1 MLGVIKVMGYF
12 SEGKS
17 QTDSADRAQLPAGEL
32 PGDAQLL
39 PRLHELIGRAQ
50 ATQDRRSFV
59 WIALFEPSMAEME
72 SVGKLLN
79 LAELEMEDAVNPRQ
93 RAKAELH
100 PDRAF
105 VVFKLL
111 EYIEATSD
119 IETGQ
124 MAVFVGTGY
133 VVTVRFGF
141 TSDMSW
147 VLDRIDGT
155 HELLDHGPVAILH
168 AVLDA
173 AADEYLQVVDEISR
187 DIEQIEESV
196 FSPERTDT
204 SEAIYE
210 LKRENLE
217 IRRAIAPLASGAVL
231 LSREQMV
238 RMPEPLRPYF
248 RDIGDH
254 IMRASD
260 AIDTNDSLLLT
271 MLMASTARQDLQQN
285 NDMRRISAWVA
296 MAAVP
301 TMIAGIYGMNFDFM
315 PELHAWWGYP
325 AVLTFMAGA
334 CGLMFRAFKR
344 SGWL

>member
-1 MLGVIKVMGYF
+1 MHGVIQVMGYF
-12 SEGKS
+12 SEGQNQS
-17 QTDSADRAQLPAGEL
+17 GADNRAHLPAGEL
-32 PGDAQLL
+32 PGDAHLL
-39 PRLHELIGRAQ
+39 PRLHELIGKAQ

-72 SVGKLLN
+72 SVGRMLN
-79 LAELEMEDAVNPRQ
+79 LPILDMEDAVNPRQ

-100 PDRAF
+100 QDTAF

-124 MAVFVGTGY
+124 MAVFVGPGY

-141 TSDMSW
+141 TNDMSW

-168 AVLDA
+168 AVLDS

-217 IRRAIAPLASGAVL
+217 IRRAIAPLASGAAL
-231 LSREQMV
+231 LSREQMI
-238 RMPEPLRPYF
+238 RMPEQLRPYF

-285 NDMRRISAWVA
+285 NDMRQISAWVA

-301 TMIAGIYGMNFDFM
+301 TMIAGIYGMNFDTM
-315 PELHAWWGYP
+315 PELHEAWGYP
-325 AVLTFMAGA
+325 AILLVMLGVCSFMYSK
-334 CGLMFRAFKR
+334 FKK